1 MQDSKTAEQLP
12 TNASGQVSRRITVW
26 LTGIGLVMIAG
37 LNLMGRSGWCPQMD
51 FVPWSWDV
59 WSAHCSQHFVDP
71 YSLSHFQHG
80 LGLFLILSVCFKNQ
94 MSLFA
99 KTATVGAIEALWEFT
114 ENTSFMIN
122 RYRETTVSLDY
133 YGDSITNSVGD
144 YLFCL
149 LGVYVSFKLPH
160 RFTITVFVA
169 AEIISL
175 IWIRDSLMINII
187 MLICPIEAIKNWQ
200 MPLPVK

>member
-1 MQDSKTAEQLP
+1 MQDSNRTEQLRG
-12 TNASGQVSRRITVW
+12 NGSGQVSRRITIRLAV
-26 LTGIGLVMIAG
+26 IGLVMIAG
-37 LNLMGRSGWCPQMD
+37 LNLLGRSWWCPQKD

-80 LGLFLILSVCFKNQ
+80 LGLFLVLSACFGKQ
-94 MSLFA
+94 MSLLA
-99 KTATVGAIEALWEFT
+99 KTVTVGAIEALWELT
-114 ENTSFMIN
+114 ENTSFIMN
-122 RYRETTVSLDY
+122 RYREATVSLDY

-160 RFTITVFVA
+160 RFTIAVFVA

-175 IWIRDSLMINII
+175 IWIRDSLIINII
-187 MLICPIEAIKNWQ
+187 MLISPIEAIKNWQ